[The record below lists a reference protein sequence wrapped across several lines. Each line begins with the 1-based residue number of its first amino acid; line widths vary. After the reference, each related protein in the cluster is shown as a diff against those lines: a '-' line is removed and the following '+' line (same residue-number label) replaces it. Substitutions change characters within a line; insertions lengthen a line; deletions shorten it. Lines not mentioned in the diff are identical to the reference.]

1 MIDCNFNA
9 SNFTNEELINRLKH
23 LADFYWE
30 YWDLEKL
37 ELLEADTAA
46 VLYEAAKRL
55 EKFYSLNT
63 NEICECFRPNMYKDS
78 IDRCFGTKE
87 IDPCNCNGDKNKC
100 NFYNK
105 GEN

>member
-1 MIDCNFNA
+1 MIDCNFNV
-9 SNFTNEELINRLKH
+9 SNFTNEELINRLKY

-63 NEICECFRPNMYKDS
+63 NEMCDCYRPNMYRDN
-78 IDRCFGTKE
+78 IARCFGTKE
-87 IDPCNCNGDKNKC
+87 IDPCNCNGNKNKC
-100 NFYNK
+100 DFYNK
-105 GEN
+105 GEK